1 VEKLPWVGD
10 IVEIRFTLVVS
21 LCVAVMVAVVV
32 DRSRSWW
39 MAHHPMTTGLNGNVL
54 AGILA
59 VAMLVP
65 TAIVLWPNVPLTARP
80 VALPRWFSAVGVTLP
95 PGKVVLTYPLPFS
108 GLQSSQA
115 WQAVDHMQW
124 AQAGGGGPEGQPS
137 RAGRARAGFEVL
149 LDASLP
155 LGVAPVPSRSA
166 LAAIRGALRQW
177 RVTTIV
183 IPDQTDLP
191 LYEQGRSTAYAVGL
205 FTAAMGR
212 RPAYTDSAWV
222 WSAAAHTAA
231 PVVMTDRSFD
241 NCVTG
246 APSMTSSPQAVSSCV
261 LRGDG

>member
-1 VEKLPWVGD
+1 
-10 IVEIRFTLVVS
+10 
-21 LCVAVMVAVVV
+21 
-32 DRSRSWW
+32 

-222 WSAAAHTAA
+222 WSAPAQTAV
-231 PVVMTDRSFD
+231 PIVMTDRSFD

-246 APSMTSSPQAVSSCV
+246 TPSMTSSPQAVSSCV
-261 LRGDG
+261 LRSDG